1 MFVQPAEVLLSK
13 LSPALSLK
21 KNADCAFTRQL
32 ELSGTPQVRH
42 HHPDDIMRKNACGMT
57 KTSPGLT
64 FRPAADETDP
74 RVHVFVSFPYRL
86 HM

>member
-1 MFVQPAEVLLSK
+1 MSLSK
-13 LSPALSLK
+13 LLRELPRSFVEK
-21 KNADCAFTRQL
+21 TADCAFTL
-32 ELSGTPQVRH
+32 HLSLLTYHKSGITR
-42 HHPDDIMRKNACGMT
+42 PDDTVGKNACGMT

-74 RVHVFVSFPYRL
+74 RVHVFVSFPSHL